1 MYVPLPSDLEELI
14 QRKVEAGE
22 YESASDVVVE
32 ALYLLAA
39 RDRFLEGEREE
50 LRREI
55 QIGIEQCDRG
65 EVAPF
70 DRKTIDRI
78 ATRGR
83 KRLAEEAERL
93 RAEAERLAELAK
105 QPIDEPAK
113 AD

>member
-1 MYVPLPSDLEELI
+1 MHIPLPRDLEELI

-22 YESASDVVVE
+22 YESASDLVVE

-39 RDRFLEGEREE
+39 RDRSLEGEREE

-55 QIGIEQCDRG
+55 QIGIDQCERG
-65 EVAPF
+65 EVASF
-70 DRKTIDRI
+70 DRETIDRI

-83 KRLAEEAERL
+83 ARLAQEAERL
-93 RAEAERLAELAK
+93 RVEADRLAGLAR
-105 QPIDEPAK
+105 QPVDEPAK